1 MRLLNTG
8 TLLLKDFNAA
18 NVPPYAILSHVWQ
31 DHEQTFQEV
40 QDLVAEPDRHALVSQ
55 KILRCCLFVEREGF
69 EWIWIDTCCIDK
81 TSSSE
86 LSEAINSMYTW
97 YAQAAICYV
106 FMHDVEDTHPSN
118 DLSFRQSQ
126 WFKRGWTLQE
136 LIAPHYAVFLS
147 KEWHTLGTKQTLA
160 RRLQEITNIN
170 EEILLGTKTLD
181 TVSVARRF
189 SWAASRETTR
199 EEDRA
204 YSLMGIFD
212 VNLPAIYGEGSN
224 AFKRLQLEIL
234 KRSDDQTIFAWGL
247 RSVDYPTL
255 NRSTP
260 FKPERDLETDDP
272 NPRNL
277 LASSPSDFQHSSD
290 ILPIALEQFGEL
302 IGCSY
307 MLPPEYTY
315 THQGIKTVF
324 PIVEVFP
331 SGAKNPAVFFA
342 ILSCQDEN
350 DNIIILFLNQPHNTA
365 HAKYYL
371 YHVGADFYVTQ
382 PPPAV
387 QGQQYDRL
395 GWFHRVGFMK
405 REDLACAM
413 QRWPTN
419 TKQHLYVNYRLGS
432 MLHNSPRK
440 SISYH
445 SNEETYAFF
454 FPTWVFR
461 WGGIRIVSDDELQ
474 TMQYDDGYMVEVSA
488 QQPERNVIFAR
499 DPATVL
505 HSDPTNAQPEG
516 FRLSV
521 KLSCD
526 CHGNP
531 LQHRLSFAVD
541 MISPTPSPS
550 PSSDSFASSP
560 SSSYGGHTR
569 RRSLSAMLGDRRFT
583 QTILRMTPSPSRR
596 LQELPQGAESSRNP
610 HAPRRHST
618 SWVRSPIPVPVPG
631 DSWQCEKKR
640 THIRAVSLPNLL
652 LRFFS
657 EIGKVE
663 IALKRWDGC
672 HRSTMQ
678 YVYLVDVKMTS
689 PDGPDMYDSGGRR
702 KSSLPTYT
710 QGVIPET
717 GLILYEPEPATHP
730 GNALQL
736 NRYVDEDC
744 PRHGCPQDPRDVPQG
759 MHCSG
764 LTRDPE
770 RSYVLL
776 FTESI
781 YGGPSIIV
789 EPVLDEIEDAF
800 RLSLLSPSVSPS
812 SSIDHYPTLPTNH
825 THVRRHSSPN
835 LEQYSPSIYYSA
847 PSSPSPQ
854 PRSRHSSIST
864 SRSHSPHG
872 SYLSPQPQGSPYL
885 SSSRSPSSH
894 SQYLSPNSST
904 FANLSPHPH
913 YARTP
918 SSPQSSYSSSRLLD
932 AQLSPASPCLSF
944 SPLPSQL
951 GDSPPSPPLLPRL
964 QTSPLP
970 SPSALVAFIEG
981 ESATD
986 YLPIAPQAEAH
997 TLDVDL
1003 DHDAST
1009 NTPGIHA
1016 PLPTRRTHHRLAH
1029 F

>member
-1 MRLLNTG
+1 MRLLNTS
-8 TLLLKDFNAA
+8 TLLLKEFNAA

-31 DHEQTFQEV
+31 DHERTFQEI
-40 QDLVAEPDRHALVSQ
+40 QDLIAVPDRHALVSQ
-55 KILRCCLFVEREGF
+55 KILRCCLFAEREGF

-118 DLSFRQSQ
+118 DLSFRESQ

-136 LIAPHYAVFLS
+136 LIAPHYVVFLS

-247 RSVDYPTL
+247 RSVDYPIL
-255 NRSTP
+255 ACSTP

-272 NPRNL
+272 HPRNL
-277 LASSPSDFQHSSD
+277 LASSPSDFQYSSD

-331 SGAKNPAVFFA
+331 RGPKNPAVFFA

-350 DNIIILFLNQPHNTA
+350 DNIIILFLNQPHSTA

-419 TKQHLYVNYRLGS
+419 TKQHLYINYRLGS

-454 FPTWVFR
+454 FPTWVFT
-461 WGGIRIVSDDELQ
+461 WGGINVVSDDQLQ
-474 TMQYDDGYMVEVSA
+474 KMQYDDGYMVEVSA

-516 FRLSV
+516 FRLSI
-521 KLSCD
+521 KLSCE

-541 MISPTPSPS
+541 MINPTPSPS
-550 PSSDSFASSP
+550 PSSDSFPSSP

-569 RRSLSAMLGDRRFT
+569 RRSLNAMLGDRRFT

-596 LQELPQGAESSRNP
+596 LQELPQGAESRHP

-618 SWVRSPIPVPVPG
+618 SWIRSPIPVPVPG

-678 YVYLVDVKMTS
+678 YVYLVDIKMTS

-717 GLILYEPEPATHP
+717 GLILYEPEPETHP

-744 PRHGCPQDPRDVPQG
+744 PRHDCPQDPRDVPQ
-759 MHCSG
+759 
-764 LTRDPE
+764 
-770 RSYVLL
+770 
-776 FTESI
+776 ESI
-781 YGGPSIIV
+781 YGGPSIVV

-800 RLSLLSPSVSPS
+800 RLSSLSPSVSPS
-812 SSIDHYPTLPTNH
+812 SPIDHRPILPTNH
-825 THVRRHSSPN
+825 TH
-835 LEQYSPSIYYSA
+835 
-847 PSSPSPQ
+847 
-854 PRSRHSSIST
+854 
-864 SRSHSPHG
+864 SRSPIFPITPTPLSSQLNLHIAQPLSAWVIPLSTAARISLSQLISLTFFTFPVLVSKLFN
-872 SYLSPQPQGSPYL
+872 SYYMAL
-885 SSSRSPSSH
+885 SSSR
-894 SQYLSPNSST
+894 LI
-904 FANLSPHPH
+904 
-913 YARTP
+913 
-918 SSPQSSYSSSRLLD
+918 D
-932 AQLSPASPCLSF
+932 AQLSPASPCLSS

-951 GDSPPSPPLLPRL
+951 SDSPPSPPLLPRL

-970 SPSALVAFIEG
+970 SQSALVAFIDGEG
-981 ESATD
+981 ATE
-986 YLPIAPQAEAH
+986 YLPIAPQAEGP
-997 TLDVDL
+997 TLDL

-1009 NTPGIHA
+1009 SAPGIHA